1 MNRAMWLVG
10 GLGLGTGLMYL
21 LDPAQGQRRRSRM
34 QSRARRARHRLEDAL
49 DRGTT
54 SLGSRAHDLATTS
67 RGWIRRAEATPSRL
81 WPYAQ
86 QYTQRPRGNSGSVL
100 LGGLGL
106 SAALIYML
114 SSSRLQPYRSKTY
127 EVTGKTLDETI
138 EWTRGFIEGVRTWFV
153 AENGSQKPAAGRK
166 QTRLAQS
173 TASREEGS
181 A

>member
-1 MNRAMWLVG
+1 MHRAMWLVG
-10 GLGLGTGLMYL
+10 GIGLGTGLMYL

-34 QSRARRARHRLEDAL
+34 QSRARRARYRFEDAL
-49 DRGTT
+49 DRSAT

-67 RGWIRRAEATPSRL
+67 RGWLRRAEEAPSRL

-86 QYTQRPRGNSGSVL
+86 QYTQRPRSNSSSVL

-106 SAALIYML
+106 SAALVYIL

-138 EWTRGFIEGVRTWFV
+138 EWTRGFIEGVRNWFV
-153 AENGSQKPAAGRK
+153 AENGSQKPAARRR

-173 TASREEGS
+173 AAAREEGN